1 MSAMTTPI
9 EHYKQGLALY
19 GQHKNEEAVA
29 EFEKALDSKPDW
41 LDALHALATAQSK
54 LGRHDQA
61 LAMAQM
67 HAGRLQ
73 DALASVL
80 RLTEMTPA
88 DPQAFTSLSMIYQR
102 LDRIDDAEKA
112 QSKARMLSW
121 KEELKTNPKAPPPAD
136 ASGMNVVQ

>member
-1 MSAMTTPI
+1 MSNVK
-9 EHYKQGLALY
+9 ELYLKGLSLY
-19 GQHKNEEAVA
+19 GQGKHADAIAAFESAFAADPKRA
-29 EFEKALDSKPDW
+29 ECL
-41 LDALHALATAQSK
+41 
-54 LGRHDQA
+54 QA

-80 RLTEMTPA
+80 RLTEMTPG

-112 QSKARMLSW
+112 QAKARMLSW
-121 KEELKTNPKAPPPAD
+121 KQELKTNPNAPPP
-136 ASGMNVVQ
+136 STGMPVKS

>member
-1 MSAMTTPI
+1 MSSVK
-9 EHYKQGLALY
+9 ELYLQGLSLY
-19 GQHKNEEAVA
+19 GQGKHADAIAAFESAFAADPKRA
-29 EFEKALDSKPDW
+29 ECL
-41 LDALHALATAQSK
+41 
-54 LGRHDQA
+54 QA

-80 RLTEMTPA
+80 RLTEMTPG

-112 QSKARMLSW
+112 QATARMLSW
-121 KEELKTNPKAPPPAD
+121 KEELKTNPKAPPPAG
-136 ASGMNVVQ
+136 AEGMSVVQ